1 MINDEYIIK
10 EFTSNGKII
19 SKYRNKINKEIEQ
32 YLENRFEDKDKTIR
46 ETLCRILH
54 NIEVKPI
61 CPICGNYCKFIG
73 KKDRIYSKTCG
84 NKDCI
89 SKHIKNEVE
98 RVVQDKYGVNNVFK
112 LEEIKQ
118 KIRQTNLERYNTE
131 YAAQN
136 EEVKQKIK
144 QTNLNK
150 YGVDYALK
158 SKEIRNKIRQTN
170 LERYGVD
177 CTLKLEEVKQKIR
190 HTNLDR
196 YNTEYV
202 TQNEDI
208 KEKIR
213 QTNLERY
220 GVNCTLKSE
229 EVKQKIIQ
237 TNLERYNTEYITQ
250 NEEIKQKIIKTN
262 LDRYGVDCV
271 LKSEEVRNKIRHTNL
286 ERYGIENAGGSK
298 ESILKIKNTKFERY
312 GDENYN
318 NVDKAKKT
326 CKERYGNENYNN
338 IEKSKQTCIDKYG
351 VEYVF
356 QSKDVK
362 EKIVN
367 TNMIKYNIDNHMK
380 TDYYRNLMSEIISS
394 PKVQEKINNTK
405 RKNKSFNKSKIEDEC
420 FELLVKKYYIVKRQ
434 YISKV
439 YPFACDFYIPS
450 IDLYIEFNGS
460 QYHCGHPYDK
470 DNKSDIE
477 LLNKL
482 KEKSISSKRHKDG
495 KKSQYDMMIYTW
507 TDLDVRKRNIAKEN
521 NLNYIEFWNI
531 KEVETWLET
540 H

>member
-1 MINDEYIIK
+1 M
-10 EFTSNGKII
+10 
-19 SKYRNKINKEIEQ
+19 
-32 YLENRFEDKDKTIR
+32 
-46 ETLCRILH
+46 
-54 NIEVKPI
+54 
-61 CPICGNYCKFIG
+61 
-73 KKDRIYSKTCG
+73 
-84 NKDCI
+84 
-89 SKHIKNEVE
+89 
-98 RVVQDKYGVNNVFK
+98 
-112 LEEIKQ
+112 
-118 KIRQTNLERYNTE
+118 
-131 YAAQN
+131 
-136 EEVKQKIK
+136 KIK
-144 QTNLNK
+144 
-150 YGVDYALK
+150 
-158 SKEIRNKIRQTN
+158 S
-170 LERYGVD
+170 
-177 CTLKLEEVKQKIR
+177 
-190 HTNLDR
+190 
-196 YNTEYV
+196 
-202 TQNEDI
+202 
-208 KEKIR
+208 
-213 QTNLERY
+213 
-220 GVNCTLKSE
+220 
-229 EVKQKIIQ
+229 
-237 TNLERYNTEYITQ
+237 
-250 NEEIKQKIIKTN
+250 
-262 LDRYGVDCV
+262 
-271 LKSEEVRNKIRHTNL
+271 
-286 ERYGIENAGGSK
+286 
-298 ESILKIKNTKFERY
+298 TKFERY

-326 CKERYGNENYNN
+326 CQERYGNENYNN

-351 VEYVF
+351 VEYIF

-434 YISKV
+434 YMSKV

-460 QYHCGHPYDK
+460 QYHCGHPYNK